1 MNMRDLPYRY
11 VGYSTAILEA
21 LKFMIHPHLLDL
33 AKGATIGYA
42 ILDIM
47 TGLQSIVSYI
57 PYFNFFQNMF
67 VGVIF
72 R

>member
-21 LKFMIHPHLLDL
+21 LRFMIHPHLLDL

-47 TGLQSIVSYI
+47 SGLQGIVSDCCSLSFCY
-57 PYFNFFQNMF
+57 Y
-67 VGVIF
+67 
-72 R
+72 